1 MNKTCKWYVCCA
13 NQQIMPISEPT
24 ITTAV
29 VYLDTYTLHTLHAST
44 STNCFVIEN
53 LSSSIRLAVN
63 WQLVM
68 PTVIIEN
75 EYGYTRGG
83 SFITFFWIMTQC
95 WKKEWKNSGKLIWG
109 QLKSFF
115 LLEVPIKI
123 ICKTTRSWRIFF
135 YRNLCLESSAE
146 LFLENAKFN

>member
-1 MNKTCKWYVCCA
+1 MNKTCKWYVCWA
-13 NQQIMPISEPT
+13 NQQIMPISVPT

-75 EYGYTRGG
+75 EYGYEGWQ
-83 SFITFFWIMTQC
+83 FYNFFLDNDSML
-95 WKKEWKNSGKLIWG
+95 KKGMKKFWEIDMRSIKK
-109 QLKSFF
+109 FF

-123 ICKTTRSWRIFF
+123 ICKTTRSWRIFS

-146 LFLENAKFN
+146 LFLENAKSN

>member
-75 EYGYTRGG
+75 EYGYEGWQ
-83 SFITFFWIMTQC
+83 FYNFFLDNDSML
-95 WKKEWKNSGKLIWG
+95 KKGMKKFWEIDMRSIKK
-109 QLKSFF
+109 FF

-146 LFLENAKFN
+146 LFLENAKSN